1 MIDKDQEKALI
12 QKCKQGDIDSFEML
26 IECYQQKVYNIALRM
41 LGNKEDASDIAQE
54 VFIKVYKSIGG
65 FKEEASLSTWIYR
78 IATNVCLD
86 ELRKR
91 KKTKIVSIDS
101 TIQLEES
108 EVSMQMPDERPQP
121 DELLTQKEL
130 KQEVQK
136 AINNL
141 KEEHKTVIILRDING
156 YSYEEIAKILDCTLG
171 TVKSR
176 INRARNALKSILIKK
191 EELLSENNV

>member
-1 MIDKDQEKALI
+1 MIERENEKELI
-12 QKCKQGDIDSFEML
+12 QKCKEGDIDSFELL
-26 IECYQQKVYNIALRM
+26 IESYQQRVYNIALRM

-54 VFIKVYKSIGG
+54 VFIKIYKSIAG

-91 KKTKIVSIDS
+91 KKTKVISIDS
-101 TIQLEES
+101 TIQLEDS

-136 AINNL
+136 AINDL

-176 INRARNALKSILIKK
+176 INRARNTLKNILIKR
-191 EELLSENNV
+191 EELLSENSV